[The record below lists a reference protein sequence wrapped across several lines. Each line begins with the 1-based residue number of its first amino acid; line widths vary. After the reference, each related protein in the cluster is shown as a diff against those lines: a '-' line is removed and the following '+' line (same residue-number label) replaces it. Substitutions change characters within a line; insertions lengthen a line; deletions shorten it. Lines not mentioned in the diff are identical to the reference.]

1 MANVAA
7 KTLHR
12 MILRGFIAAFVPCLA
27 ATGVS
32 RAETL
37 ADAWALALQQD
48 HSLAAARNQ
57 AEAAGFEAQAARA
70 QRWPTIAVGGS
81 YTQLDDSPAFDF
93 GFAGLPLTP
102 PELFKDDNFLMGSA
116 TLTLPLFTS
125 GRISSSIAAAE
136 ARERGVGAQVTA
148 ATSDV
153 KLAVADAYVGV
164 LRARKAHGVASSNVQ
179 TLEALTRDTTSMFER
194 ELVPKNELLAVQVAL
209 ADARQNELRAAN
221 AAEVAAASYN
231 RRLGAPLDRP
241 VELSESL
248 ALPAELSQD
257 LPALVE
263 QAQSRRT
270 ELAAFDA
277 QAEAYGQL
285 ARTER
290 SRVLPQ
296 VALSGGYQYLEN
308 QFLDDETV
316 GMAGI
321 GVQWAMFDGGQ
332 SRKRAAALD
341 RNRRATEQ
349 QRADASSQI
358 ELQVRQAYLG
368 IQESRQRVEV
378 TAQAAEQADENL
390 RIARERYTAGLGT
403 QTQLLQ
409 AETLRVQ
416 ALRNRDDATLDAGLA
431 QLRLARAVGAL

>member
-1 MANVAA
+1 MARVVVPGWLAA
-7 KTLHR
+7 LV
-12 MILRGFIAAFVPCLA
+12 LSGA
-27 ATGVS
+27 ATGLAQ
-32 RAETL
+32 AETL
-37 ADAWALALQQD
+37 EEAWALALQQD
-48 HSLAAARNQ
+48 HSLAAVRNQ

-70 QRWPTIAVGGS
+70 QRWPTVAVGGS

-93 GFAGLPLTP
+93 AFTGLPLTP
-102 PELFKDDNFLMGSA
+102 PELFEDDKYVMGSA
-116 TLTLPLFTS
+116 SLTIPLFTS

-164 LRARKAHGVASSNVQ
+164 LRARKAHDVARSNVQ
-179 TLEALTRDTTSMFER
+179 TLQSLTRDTASMFER

-221 AAEVAAASYN
+221 AADVASAAYN

-241 VELSESL
+241 VELSETL
-248 ALPAELSQD
+248 AVPVELSQD

-263 QAQSRRT
+263 QAHSRRA

-378 TAQAAEQADENL
+378 TAQAVEQADENL

-403 QTQLLQ
+403 QTQLLE
-409 AETLRVQ
+409 AETLRVR
-416 ALRNRDDATLDAGLA
+416 ALTNRDDASLDAGLA
-431 QLRLARAVGAL
+431 QLRLARAVGVI

>member
-1 MANVAA
+1 MMQPRSAASAVA
-7 KTLHR
+7 
-12 MILRGFIAAFVPCLA
+12 LA
-27 ATGVS
+27 AMLTCHVGHG
-32 RAETL
+32 ETL
-37 ADAWALALQQD
+37 DEAWALALQQD

-93 GFAGLPLTP
+93 SFTGLPLTP

-136 ARERGVGAQVTA
+136 AHERGVGAQVTA

-164 LRARKAHGVASSNVQ
+164 LRARKASGVARSNVQ

-270 ELAAFDA
+270 ELVAFDA

-378 TAQAAEQADENL
+378 SAQAAEQADENL

>member
-1 MANVAA
+1 
-7 KTLHR
+7 
-12 MILRGFIAAFVPCLA
+12 MILRWRVGLVL
-27 ATGVS
+27 TGAVAES
-32 RAETL
+32 RARETL
-37 ADAWALALQQD
+37 DEAWALALQQD

-57 AEAAGFEAQAARA
+57 AEAAGFDAQAARA
-70 QRWPTIAVGGS
+70 QRWPTVAVGGS

-93 GFAGLPLTP
+93 AFTGLPITP
-102 PELFKDDNFLMGSA
+102 PELFEDDEFVMGSA
-116 TLTLPLFTS
+116 TLTVPLFTS

-148 ATSDV
+148 ATADV

-164 LRARKAHGVASSNVQ
+164 LRARKALGS
-179 TLEALTRDTTSMFER
+179 R
-194 ELVPKNELLAVQVAL
+194 EQQR
-209 ADARQNELRAAN
+209 ADARGAGPRYDQHVRARAGAEERIAGRAGGAGRRAAER
-221 AAEVAAASYN
+221 AARGECAEVAPAAYN
-231 RRLGAPLDRP
+231 RRLGEPLDRP

-248 ALPAELSQD
+248 PVPVDLSQD

-263 QAQSRRT
+263 QALSRRT
-270 ELAAFDA
+270 ELDALDA

-296 VALSGGYQYLEN
+296 LALTGGYNYLEN

-321 GVQWAMFDGGQ
+321 GVQWALFDGGQ

-349 QRADASSQI
+349 QRADASS
-358 ELQVRQAYLG
+358 RSSCRCG
-368 IQESRQRVEV
+368 RPGS
-378 TAQAAEQADENL
+378 TS
-390 RIARERYTAGLGT
+390 
-403 QTQLLQ
+403 
-409 AETLRVQ
+409 
-416 ALRNRDDATLDAGLA
+416 RNRASG
-431 QLRLARAVGAL
+431 

>member
-1 MANVAA
+1 
-7 KTLHR
+7 
-12 MILRGFIAAFVPCLA
+12 MILRWSVALVL
-27 ATGVS
+27 TGAVAGVAN
-32 RAETL
+32 AETL
-37 ADAWALALQQD
+37 TDAWALALQQD

-70 QRWPTIAVGGS
+70 QRWPTVAVGGS

-93 GFAGLPLTP
+93 AFTGLPLTP
-102 PELFKDDNFLMGSA
+102 PELFEDDKYVMGSA
-116 TLTLPLFTS
+116 SLTIPLFTS

-148 ATSDV
+148 ATADV
-153 KLAVADAYVGV
+153 KLAVADSYVEV

-221 AAEVAAASYN
+221 AAEVAAAAYN

-241 VELSESL
+241 VELSETL
-248 ALPAELSQD
+248 AVPVDLAQD

-263 QAQSRRT
+263 QAQSRRA
-270 ELAAFDA
+270 ELDAFDA

-296 VALSGGYQYLEN
+296 IALSGGYQYLEN

-368 IQESRQRVEV
+368 IQESRQRVAV
-378 TAQAAEQADENL
+378 TAQAAAQADENL

>member
-1 MANVAA
+1 M
-7 KTLHR
+7 TPRR
-12 MILRGFIAAFVPCLA
+12 MILRWPVVLVLSGAAA
-27 ATGVS
+27 GVAS
-32 RAETL
+32 AETL
-37 ADAWALALQQD
+37 TDAWALALQQD
-48 HSLAAARNQ
+48 HSLAAARHQ

-70 QRWPTIAVGGS
+70 QRWPTVAVGGS

-93 GFAGLPLTP
+93 AFTGLPLTP
-102 PELFKDDNFLMGSA
+102 PELFEDDKYVMGSA
-116 TLTLPLFTS
+116 SLTIPLFTS

-136 ARERGVGAQVTA
+136 ARERGVGAQVSA
-148 ATSDV
+148 ATADV
-153 KLAVADAYVGV
+153 KLAVADSYVEV
-164 LRARKAHGVASSNVQ
+164 LRARKAHGVATSNVQ

-221 AAEVAAASYN
+221 AAEVAAAAYN
-231 RRLGAPLDRP
+231 RRLGTPLDRP
-241 VELSESL
+241 VELSEAL
-248 ALPAELSQD
+248 AVPVELSQD

-263 QAQSRRT
+263 QAKSRRT

-321 GVQWAMFDGGQ
+321 GVQWALFDGGQ

-368 IQESRQRVEV
+368 IQESRQRVIV

-409 AETLRVQ
+409 AESLRVQ
-416 ALRNRDDATLDAGLA
+416 ALRNRDDASLDAGLA

>member
-1 MANVAA
+1 M
-7 KTLHR
+7 TLNR
-12 MILRGFIAAFVPCLA
+12 MILRWCAAFVLLGA
-27 ATGVS
+27 AGMT

-37 ADAWALALQQD
+37 TDAWALALQQD

-70 QRWPTIAVGGS
+70 QRWPTLAVGGS

-93 GFAGLPLTP
+93 SFTGLPLTP
-102 PELFKDDNFLMGSA
+102 PELFRDDSFLAGSA
-116 TLTLPLFTS
+116 TLTVPLFTS
-125 GRISSSIAAAE
+125 GRIASSIAAAE
-136 ARERGVGAQVTA
+136 ARERGVGAQVSA

-164 LRARKAHGVASSNVQ
+164 LRARKAHAVASSNVQ
-179 TLEALTRDTTSMFER
+179 TLAALARDTTSMFER

-221 AAEVAAASYN
+221 AAEVAAAAYN
-231 RRLGAPLDRP
+231 RRLGVPLDRP
-241 VELSESL
+241 VELSETL

-263 QAQSRRT
+263 QAKSRRT

-277 QAEAYGQL
+277 QAEAYSEL

-321 GVQWAMFDGGQ
+321 GVQWALFDGGQ

-358 ELQVRQAYLG
+358 ELQVRQAYLA
-368 IQESRQRVEV
+368 IQESRQRVIV

-390 RIARERYTAGLGT
+390 RIAHERYTAGLGT
-403 QTQLLQ
+403 QTQLLE

-416 ALRNRDDATLDAGLA
+416 ALKNRDDATLDAGLA
-431 QLRLARAVGAL
+431 QLRLARAVGVL

>member
-1 MANVAA
+1 M
-7 KTLHR
+7 TPRR
-12 MILRGFIAAFVPCLA
+12 MILRWPVVLVLSGAVAGMA
-27 ATGVS
+27 S
-32 RAETL
+32 AETL
-37 ADAWALALQQD
+37 TDAWALALQQD
-48 HSLAAARNQ
+48 HSLAAARHQ

-70 QRWPTIAVGGS
+70 QRWPTVAVGGS

-93 GFAGLPLTP
+93 AFTGLPLTP
-102 PELFKDDNFLMGSA
+102 PELFEDDKYVMGSA
-116 TLTLPLFTS
+116 SLTLPLFTS

-148 ATSDV
+148 ATADV
-153 KLAVADAYVGV
+153 KLAVADSYVEV
-164 LRARKAHGVASSNVQ
+164 LRARKAHGVATSNVQ

-221 AAEVAAASYN
+221 AAAVAAAAYN
-231 RRLGAPLDRP
+231 RRLGTPLDRP
-241 VELSESL
+241 VELSEAL
-248 ALPAELSQD
+248 AVPVELSQD

-263 QAQSRRT
+263 QAKSRRT

-321 GVQWAMFDGGQ
+321 GVQWALFDGGQ

-368 IQESRQRVEV
+368 IQESRQRVIV

-409 AETLRVQ
+409 AESLRVQ
-416 ALRNRDDATLDAGLA
+416 ALRNRDDASLDAGLA

>member
-1 MANVAA
+1 V
-7 KTLHR
+7 
-12 MILRGFIAAFVPCLA
+12 
-27 ATGVS
+27 
-32 RAETL
+32 
-37 ADAWALALQQD
+37 
-48 HSLAAARNQ
+48 
-57 AEAAGFEAQAARA
+57 
-70 QRWPTIAVGGS
+70 
-81 YTQLDDSPAFDF
+81 
-93 GFAGLPLTP
+93 
-102 PELFKDDNFLMGSA
+102 
-116 TLTLPLFTS
+116 
-125 GRISSSIAAAE
+125 
-136 ARERGVGAQVTA
+136 
-148 ATSDV
+148 
-153 KLAVADAYVGV
+153 
-164 LRARKAHGVASSNVQ
+164 
-179 TLEALTRDTTSMFER
+179 
-194 ELVPKNELLAVQVAL
+194 
-209 ADARQNELRAAN
+209 
-221 AAEVAAASYN
+221 
-231 RRLGAPLDRP
+231 
-241 VELSESL
+241 
-248 ALPAELSQD
+248 ELSQD

-263 QAQSRRT
+263 QAKSRRA
-270 ELAAFDA
+270 ELDAFDA

-321 GVQWAMFDGGQ
+321 GVQWALFDGGQ

-349 QRADASSQI
+349 QRADAASQI

-368 IQESRQRVEV
+368 IQESRQRVIV

-431 QLRLARAVGAL
+431 ELRLARAVGAL

>member
-1 MANVAA
+1 
-7 KTLHR
+7 
-12 MILRGFIAAFVPCLA
+12 MILRWPVALVLSGAAAVA
-27 ATGVS
+27 S
-32 RAETL
+32 AETL
-37 ADAWALALQQD
+37 TDAWALALQQD
-48 HSLAAARNQ
+48 HSLAAARHQ

-70 QRWPTIAVGGS
+70 QRWPTVAVGGS

-93 GFAGLPLTP
+93 AFTGLPLTP
-102 PELFKDDNFLMGSA
+102 PELFEDDKYVMGSA
-116 TLTLPLFTS
+116 SLTIPLFTS

-148 ATSDV
+148 ATADV
-153 KLAVADAYVGV
+153 KLAVADSYVEV

-179 TLEALTRDTTSMFER
+179 TLEALTRDTSSMFER

-221 AAEVAAASYN
+221 AAEVAAAAYN
-231 RRLGAPLDRP
+231 RRLGTPLDRP
-241 VELSESL
+241 VELSETL
-248 ALPAELSQD
+248 AVPVELSQD

-263 QAQSRRT
+263 QAKSRRT
-270 ELAAFDA
+270 ELTAFDA

-321 GVQWAMFDGGQ
+321 GVQWALFDGGQ

-349 QRADASSQI
+349 QRADAASQI

-368 IQESRQRVEV
+368 IQESRQRVIV

-431 QLRLARAVGAL
+431 ELRLARAVGAL

>member
-1 MANVAA
+1 M
-7 KTLHR
+7 TPRR
-12 MILRGFIAAFVPCLA
+12 MILRWPVALVLSGAAAVA
-27 ATGVS
+27 G
-32 RAETL
+32 AETL
-37 ADAWALALQQD
+37 TDAWALALQQD
-48 HSLAAARNQ
+48 HSLAAARHQ

-70 QRWPTIAVGGS
+70 QRWPTVAVGGS

-93 GFAGLPLTP
+93 AFTGLPLTP
-102 PELFKDDNFLMGSA
+102 PELFEDDKYVMGSA
-116 TLTLPLFTS
+116 SLTIPLFTS

-148 ATSDV
+148 ATADV
-153 KLAVADAYVGV
+153 KLAVADSYVEV
-164 LRARKAHGVASSNVQ
+164 LRARKAHGVATSNVQ

-221 AAEVAAASYN
+221 AAAVAAAAYN
-231 RRLGAPLDRP
+231 RRLGTPLDRP
-241 VELSESL
+241 VELSEML
-248 ALPAELSQD
+248 AVPVELSQD

-263 QAQSRRT
+263 QAKSRRT

-308 QFLDDETV
+308 QFLDDETI

-321 GVQWAMFDGGQ
+321 GVQWALFDGGQ

-368 IQESRQRVEV
+368 IQESRQRVIV

-416 ALRNRDDATLDAGLA
+416 ALRNRDDASLDAGLA

>member
-1 MANVAA
+1 MMQARCAA
-7 KTLHR
+7 
-12 MILRGFIAAFVPCLA
+12 IAAALTAMLTCHV
-27 ATGVS
+27 GHG
-32 RAETL
+32 ETL
-37 ADAWALALQQD
+37 DDAWVLALQQD

-93 GFAGLPLTP
+93 SFTGLPLTP
-102 PELFKDDNFLMGSA
+102 PELFADDNFMMGSA
-116 TLTLPLFTS
+116 TLTVPLFTS

-136 ARERGVGAQVTA
+136 AHERGVGAQVTA

-164 LRARKAHGVASSNVQ
+164 LRARKANDVARSNVQ

-221 AAEVAAASYN
+221 AAEVAAAAYN

-248 ALPAELSQD
+248 AVPVELSQD

-263 QAQSRRT
+263 QAKSRRA
-270 ELAAFDA
+270 ELDAFDA

>member
-1 MANVAA
+1 MMQSRCAV
-7 KTLHR
+7 
-12 MILRGFIAAFVPCLA
+12 IAAALA
-27 ATGVS
+27 AMLTCHVGHG
-32 RAETL
+32 ETL
-37 ADAWALALQQD
+37 DDAWALALQQD
-48 HSLAAARNQ
+48 HSLAAARSQ
-57 AEAAGFEAQAARA
+57 AEAAGFDAQAARA
-70 QRWPTIAVGGS
+70 QRWPTLAVGGS

-93 GFAGLPLTP
+93 AFTGLPLTP
-102 PELFKDDNFLMGSA
+102 PELFEDDSFLMGSA
-116 TLTLPLFTS
+116 SITVPLFTS

-136 ARERGVGAQVTA
+136 ARERGVGAQVTV
-148 ATSDV
+148 ATADV
-153 KLAVADAYVGV
+153 KLAVADSYVEV

-221 AAEVAAASYN
+221 AAEVAAAAYN

-241 VELSESL
+241 VELSETL
-248 ALPAELSQD
+248 AGPVELAQD

-263 QAQSRRT
+263 QAKSRRA
-270 ELAAFDA
+270 ELDAFDA

-296 VALSGGYQYLEN
+296 IALSGGYQYLEN

-321 GVQWAMFDGGQ
+321 GVQWALFDGGQ

-341 RNRRATEQ
+341 RNRRAMEQ
-349 QRADASSQI
+349 QRAEASSQI

-368 IQESRQRVEV
+368 IQESRQRVIV

-390 RIARERYTAGLGT
+390 RIARELYTAGLGT

-416 ALRNRDDATLDAGLA
+416 ALRNRDDASLDAGLA

>member
-1 MANVAA
+1 M
-7 KTLHR
+7 TPRR
-12 MILRGFIAAFVPCLA
+12 MILRWPVALVLSGAAAVA
-27 ATGVS
+27 S
-32 RAETL
+32 AETL
-37 ADAWALALQQD
+37 TDAWALALQQD
-48 HSLAAARNQ
+48 HSLAAARHQ

-70 QRWPTIAVGGS
+70 QRWPTVAVGGS

-93 GFAGLPLTP
+93 AFTGLPLTP
-102 PELFKDDNFLMGSA
+102 PELFENDKYVMGSA
-116 TLTLPLFTS
+116 SLTIPLFTS

-148 ATSDV
+148 ATADV
-153 KLAVADAYVGV
+153 KLAVADSYVEV

-221 AAEVAAASYN
+221 AAEVAAAAYN
-231 RRLGAPLDRP
+231 RRLGTPLDRP
-241 VELSESL
+241 VELSETL
-248 ALPAELSQD
+248 AVPVELSQD

-263 QAQSRRT
+263 QAKSRRT
-270 ELAAFDA
+270 ELTAFDA

-321 GVQWAMFDGGQ
+321 GVQWALFDGGQ

-368 IQESRQRVEV
+368 IQESRQRVIV
-378 TAQAAEQADENL
+378 TAQAADQADENL

-416 ALRNRDDATLDAGLA
+416 ALRNRDDASLDAGLA

>member
-1 MANVAA
+1 MMQARGAA
-7 KTLHR
+7 
-12 MILRGFIAAFVPCLA
+12 IAAALA
-27 ATGVS
+27 AMLTCHVGHG
-32 RAETL
+32 ETL
-37 ADAWALALQQD
+37 DDAWALALRQD

-93 GFAGLPLTP
+93 SFTGLPLTP
-102 PELFKDDNFLMGSA
+102 PELFEDDSFLMGSA
-116 TLTLPLFTS
+116 SISVPLFTS

-148 ATSDV
+148 ATADV
-153 KLAVADAYVGV
+153 KLAVADSYVEV

-221 AAEVAAASYN
+221 AAEVAAAAYN

-241 VELSESL
+241 VELSETL
-248 ALPAELSQD
+248 AVPVDLAQD

-263 QAQSRRT
+263 QAQSRRA
-270 ELAAFDA
+270 ELDAFDA

-296 VALSGGYQYLEN
+296 IALSGGYQYLEN

-349 QRADASSQI
+349 QRAEASSQI

-368 IQESRQRVEV
+368 IQESRQRVAV

>member
-1 MANVAA
+1 MMQPRSAASAVA
-7 KTLHR
+7 
-12 MILRGFIAAFVPCLA
+12 LA
-27 ATGVS
+27 AMLTCHVGHG
-32 RAETL
+32 ETL
-37 ADAWALALQQD
+37 DEAWALALQQD

-93 GFAGLPLTP
+93 SFTGLPLTP

-136 ARERGVGAQVTA
+136 AHERGVGAQVTA

-164 LRARKAHGVASSNVQ
+164 LRARKASGVARSNVQ

-209 ADARQNELRAAN
+209 ADARQNELRVAN
-221 AAEVAAASYN
+221 AAEVAAAAYN

-248 ALPAELSQD
+248 AVPVELSQD

-263 QAQSRRT
+263 QAKSRRA
-270 ELAAFDA
+270 ELDAFDA

-321 GVQWAMFDGGQ
+321 GVQWALFDGGQ

>member
-1 MANVAA
+1 M
-7 KTLHR
+7 TRRR
-12 MILRGFIAAFVPCLA
+12 MILRWSVVLVLA
-27 ATGVS
+27 GGVAVLA

-37 ADAWALALQQD
+37 TDAWALALQQD
-48 HSLAAARNQ
+48 HSLAAARHQ

-70 QRWPTIAVGGS
+70 QRWPTVAVGGS

-93 GFAGLPLTP
+93 AFTGLPLTP
-102 PELFKDDNFLMGSA
+102 PELFEDDKYVMGSA
-116 TLTLPLFTS
+116 SLTIPLFTS

-148 ATSDV
+148 ATADV
-153 KLAVADAYVGV
+153 KLAVADSYVEV
-164 LRARKAHGVASSNVQ
+164 LRARKAHGVATSNVQ

-221 AAEVAAASYN
+221 AAEVAAAAYN
-231 RRLGAPLDRP
+231 RRLGTPLDRP
-241 VELSESL
+241 VELSETL
-248 ALPAELSQD
+248 AVPVELSQD

-263 QAQSRRT
+263 QAKSRRT
-270 ELAAFDA
+270 ELAALDA

-321 GVQWAMFDGGQ
+321 GVQWALFDGGQ

-368 IQESRQRVEV
+368 IQESRQRVIV

-409 AETLRVQ
+409 AESLRVQ
-416 ALRNRDDATLDAGLA
+416 ALRNRDDASLDAGLA

>member
-1 MANVAA
+1 MARVVVPGWLAA
-7 KTLHR
+7 LV
-12 MILRGFIAAFVPCLA
+12 LSGA
-27 ATGVS
+27 ATGLAQ
-32 RAETL
+32 AETL
-37 ADAWALALQQD
+37 EEAWALALQQD
-48 HSLAAARNQ
+48 HSLAAVRNQ

-70 QRWPTIAVGGS
+70 QRWPTVAVGGS

-93 GFAGLPLTP
+93 AFTGLPLTP
-102 PELFKDDNFLMGSA
+102 PELFEDDKYVMGSA
-116 TLTLPLFTS
+116 SLTIPLFTS

-164 LRARKAHGVASSNVQ
+164 LRARKAHDVARSNVQ
-179 TLEALTRDTTSMFER
+179 TLQSLTRDTASMFER

-221 AAEVAAASYN
+221 AADVAAAAYN

-241 VELSESL
+241 VELSETL
-248 ALPAELSQD
+248 AVPVELSQD

-263 QAQSRRT
+263 QAHSRRA

-378 TAQAAEQADENL
+378 TAQAVEQADENL

-403 QTQLLQ
+403 QTQLLE
-409 AETLRVQ
+409 AETLRVR
-416 ALRNRDDATLDAGLA
+416 ALTNRDDASLDAGLA

>member
-1 MANVAA
+1 MARVVVPGWLAA
-7 KTLHR
+7 LV
-12 MILRGFIAAFVPCLA
+12 LSGA
-27 ATGVS
+27 ATGLAQ
-32 RAETL
+32 AETL
-37 ADAWALALQQD
+37 EEAWALALQQD
-48 HSLAAARNQ
+48 HSLAAVRNQ

-70 QRWPTIAVGGS
+70 QRWPTVAVGGS

-93 GFAGLPLTP
+93 AFTGLPLTP
-102 PELFKDDNFLMGSA
+102 PELFEDDKYVMGSA
-116 TLTLPLFTS
+116 SLTIPLFTS

-164 LRARKAHGVASSNVQ
+164 LRARKAHDVARSNVQ
-179 TLEALTRDTTSMFER
+179 TLQSLTRDTASMFER

-221 AAEVAAASYN
+221 AADVAAAAYN

-241 VELSESL
+241 VELSETL
-248 ALPAELSQD
+248 AVPVELSQD

-263 QAQSRRT
+263 QAHSRRA

-378 TAQAAEQADENL
+378 TAQAVEQADENL

-403 QTQLLQ
+403 QTQLLE
-409 AETLRVQ
+409 AETLRVR
-416 ALRNRDDATLDAGLA
+416 ALTNRDDASLDAGLA
-431 QLRLARAVGAL
+431 QLRLARAVGVI

>member
-1 MANVAA
+1 
-7 KTLHR
+7 
-12 MILRGFIAAFVPCLA
+12 MILRWPVVLVLSGAAA
-27 ATGVS
+27 GVAS
-32 RAETL
+32 AETL
-37 ADAWALALQQD
+37 TDAWALALQQD
-48 HSLAAARNQ
+48 HSLAAARHQ

-70 QRWPTIAVGGS
+70 QRWPTLAVGGS

-93 GFAGLPLTP
+93 AFTGLPLTP
-102 PELFKDDNFLMGSA
+102 PELFEDDKYVMGSA
-116 TLTLPLFTS
+116 SLTIPLFTS

-148 ATSDV
+148 ATADV
-153 KLAVADAYVGV
+153 KLAVADSYVEV
-164 LRARKAHGVASSNVQ
+164 LRARKAHGVATSNVQ

-221 AAEVAAASYN
+221 AAEVAVAAYN

-241 VELSESL
+241 VELSETL
-248 ALPAELSQD
+248 AMPVELSQD
-257 LPALVE
+257 LLALVE
-263 QAQSRRT
+263 QAKSRRT
-270 ELAAFDA
+270 ELSAFDA
-277 QAEAYGQL
+277 QAKVYGQL

-296 VALSGGYQYLEN
+296 VAISGGYQYLEN

-321 GVQWAMFDGGQ
+321 GVQWALFDGGQ

-368 IQESRQRVEV
+368 IQESRQRVIV
-378 TAQAAEQADENL
+378 TAQATEQADENL

-416 ALRNRDDATLDAGLA
+416 ALRNRDDASLDAGLA

>member
-1 MANVAA
+1 MMQARCAA
-7 KTLHR
+7 
-12 MILRGFIAAFVPCLA
+12 IAAALTAMLTCHV
-27 ATGVS
+27 GHG
-32 RAETL
+32 ETL
-37 ADAWALALQQD
+37 DDAWVLALQQD

-93 GFAGLPLTP
+93 SFTGLPLTP
-102 PELFKDDNFLMGSA
+102 PELFADDNFMMGSA
-116 TLTLPLFTS
+116 TLTVPLFTS

-136 ARERGVGAQVTA
+136 AHERGVGAQVTA

-164 LRARKAHGVASSNVQ
+164 LRARKANDVARSNVQ

-221 AAEVAAASYN
+221 AAEVAAAAYN

-248 ALPAELSQD
+248 AVPVELSQD

-263 QAQSRRT
+263 QAKSRRA
-270 ELAAFDA
+270 ELDAFDA

-321 GVQWAMFDGGQ
+321 GVQWALFDGGQ

>member
-1 MANVAA
+1 M
-7 KTLHR
+7 TPRR
-12 MILRGFIAAFVPCLA
+12 MILRWPVALVLSGAAAVA
-27 ATGVS
+27 G
-32 RAETL
+32 AETL
-37 ADAWALALQQD
+37 TDAWALALQQD
-48 HSLAAARNQ
+48 HSLAAARHQ

-70 QRWPTIAVGGS
+70 QRWPTLAVGGS

-93 GFAGLPLTP
+93 SFTGLPLTP
-102 PELFKDDNFLMGSA
+102 PELFEDDSFLMGSA
-116 TLTLPLFTS
+116 SITVPLFTS

-148 ATSDV
+148 ATADV
-153 KLAVADAYVGV
+153 KLAVADSYVEV

-179 TLEALTRDTTSMFER
+179 TLEALTRDTAGMFER

-221 AAEVAAASYN
+221 AADVAAAAYN
-231 RRLGAPLDRP
+231 RRLGAPLDRSVELSETLAVP
-241 VELSESL
+241 VELSQ
-248 ALPAELSQD
+248 ELS
-257 LPALVE
+257 ALVE

-321 GVQWAMFDGGQ
+321 GVQWAVFDGGQ

-368 IQESRQRVEV
+368 IQESRQRVIV

-409 AETLRVQ
+409 AESMRVQ
-416 ALRNRDDATLDAGLA
+416 ALRNRDDASLDAGLA

>member
-1 MANVAA
+1 MARVVVPGWLAA
-7 KTLHR
+7 LV
-12 MILRGFIAAFVPCLA
+12 LSGA
-27 ATGVS
+27 ATGLAQ
-32 RAETL
+32 AETL
-37 ADAWALALQQD
+37 EEAWALALQQD
-48 HSLAAARNQ
+48 HSLAAVRNQ

-70 QRWPTIAVGGS
+70 QRWPTVAVGGS

-93 GFAGLPLTP
+93 AFTGLPLTP
-102 PELFKDDNFLMGSA
+102 PELFEDDKYVMGSA
-116 TLTLPLFTS
+116 SLTIPLFTS

-164 LRARKAHGVASSNVQ
+164 LRARKAHDVARSNVQ
-179 TLEALTRDTTSMFER
+179 TLQSLTRDTASMFER

-221 AAEVAAASYN
+221 AAEVAAAAYN

-241 VELSESL
+241 VELSETL
-248 ALPAELSQD
+248 AVPVELSQD

-263 QAQSRRT
+263 QAHSRRA

-378 TAQAAEQADENL
+378 TAQAVEQADENL

-403 QTQLLQ
+403 QTQLLE
-409 AETLRVQ
+409 AETLRVR
-416 ALRNRDDATLDAGLA
+416 ALTNRDDASLDAGLA
-431 QLRLARAVGAL
+431 QLRLARAVGVI

>member
-1 MANVAA
+1 MVVVAA
-7 KTLHR
+7 AA
-12 MILRGFIAAFVPCLA
+12 RG
-27 ATGVS
+27 
-32 RAETL
+32 ETL
-37 ADAWALALQQD
+37 TDAWALALQQD

-70 QRWPTIAVGGS
+70 QRWPTVAVGGS

-93 GFAGLPLTP
+93 AFTGLPLTP
-102 PELFKDDNFLMGSA
+102 PELFEDDKYVMGSA
-116 TLTLPLFTS
+116 SLTIPLFTS

-148 ATSDV
+148 ATADV
-153 KLAVADAYVGV
+153 KLAVADSYVEV
-164 LRARKAHGVASSNVQ
+164 LRARKAHGVASSSVQ

-221 AAEVAAASYN
+221 AAEVAAAAYN

-241 VELSESL
+241 VELSEAL
-248 ALPAELSQD
+248 AVPVELSQD

-263 QAQSRRT
+263 QAKSRRA
-270 ELAAFDA
+270 ELDAFDA

-308 QFLDDETV
+308 QFLDDETI

-321 GVQWAMFDGGQ
+321 GVQWALFDGGQ

-349 QRADASSQI
+349 QRADAASQI

-368 IQESRQRVEV
+368 IQESRQRVIV

-416 ALRNRDDATLDAGLA
+416 ALRNRDDASLDAGLA

>member
-1 MANVAA
+1 M
-7 KTLHR
+7 TPRR
-12 MILRGFIAAFVPCLA
+12 MILRWPVALVLSGAAAVA
-27 ATGVS
+27 S
-32 RAETL
+32 AETL
-37 ADAWALALQQD
+37 TDAWALALQQD
-48 HSLAAARNQ
+48 HSLAAARHQ

-70 QRWPTIAVGGS
+70 QRWPTVAVGGS

-93 GFAGLPLTP
+93 AFTGLPLTP
-102 PELFKDDNFLMGSA
+102 PELFEDDKYVMGSA
-116 TLTLPLFTS
+116 SLTIPLFTS

-148 ATSDV
+148 ATADV
-153 KLAVADAYVGV
+153 KLAVADSYVEV

-221 AAEVAAASYN
+221 AAEVAAAAYN
-231 RRLGAPLDRP
+231 RRLGTPLDRP
-241 VELSESL
+241 VELSETL
-248 ALPAELSQD
+248 AVPVELSQD

-263 QAQSRRT
+263 QAKSRRT
-270 ELAAFDA
+270 ELTAFDA

-321 GVQWAMFDGGQ
+321 GVQWALFDGGQ

-368 IQESRQRVEV
+368 IQESRQRVIV
-378 TAQAAEQADENL
+378 TAQAADQADENL

-416 ALRNRDDATLDAGLA
+416 ALRNRDDASLDAGLA